1 MTLLV
6 CSSHLLLH
14 FPLIKQLRVFG
25 SSQVEWVLK
34 IKVFPNVLE
43 ITSKPYLQL
52 ETQTGDFFNGSKL
65 FLKEILLKVLEQFF
79 FHLKLSKASKPIW
92 CLNEESFLP
101 HESQQPLVE
110 LPCCYLQAGVGWRNF
125 AAVACKS
132 ILRASPRA
140 YWNSRGVVTRPSGR
154 DDHQRWCFGWEIQGG
169 NSGSPLKSLDVS
181 WLSFRSLHTTS
192 HLFSYLIWKSAIY
205 GSSFFCRKKEVAR
218 WMLTPRLV
226 LADIS
231 SIVLVYATTARM
243 SQGPG
248 RKRNLGYH

>member
-1 MTLLV
+1 MKKNCSKTTQGLQTYLV
-6 CSSHLLLH
+6 PEWGVFFATWVSTTSRWASLLL
-14 FPLIKQLRVFG
+14 FASWSG
-25 SSQVEWVLK
+25 LK
-34 IKVFPNVLE
+34 
-43 ITSKPYLQL
+43 
-52 ETQTGDFFNGSKL
+52 KL
-65 FLKEILLKVLEQFF
+65 
-79 FHLKLSKASKPIW
+79 W
-92 CLNEESFLP
+92 
-101 HESQQPLVE
+101 
-110 LPCCYLQAGVGWRNF
+110 
-125 AAVACKS
+125 AVACKS

-192 HLFSYLIWKSAIY
+192 HLFFKSAIY

-218 WMLTPRLV
+218 WMLTPGLV

-231 SIVLVYATTARM
+231 SIVLAYTITARM

-248 RKRNLGYH
+248 RKRNLGYQ